1 MQTGKHFPGF
11 FYLRELK
18 ENTMAQAKQGDTVQL
33 HYMGKLQDGTVFD
46 SSRERH
52 PLQFTIGKGQVIVGF
67 EQAVIGM
74 KIGDLK
80 TARIPMEQAYGPHR
94 DDMVVTMDRS
104 KLPAG
109 VNPKIGQRLEITQV
123 DDQTS
128 LVTVTEVTESTL
140 TLDANHPLA
149 GKELTFDIELV
160 GIVEGSN

>member
-1 MQTGKHFPGF
+1 
-11 FYLRELK
+11 
-18 ENTMAQAKQGDTVQL
+18 MAEAKQGDTVQL

-52 PLQFTIGKGQVIVGF
+52 PLQFTIGKGQVIAGF

-74 KIGDLK
+74 KIGELK

-94 DDMVVTMDRS
+94 DDMVVTMDRG
-104 KLPAG
+104 KLPPG
-109 VNPKIGQRLEITQV
+109 VNPRIGQRLEITQI
-123 DDQTS
+123 DNQTS

-149 GKELTFDIELV
+149 GKELTFDLELV
-160 GIVEGSN
+160 GIVEGIN